1 MSVPLALLTV
11 DHVPSLPNANQY
23 TDQDLPWRIFGQV
36 KSYLADTEHKIVKA
50 DSGGKVTGG
59 NDEMY

>member
-1 MSVPLALLTV
+1 MCRSQMLFNKI
-11 DHVPSLPNANQY
+11 PN
-23 TDQDLPWRIFGQV
+23 QDCAWFEQV